1 MRKLAES
8 MMPYVIHYLNSSI
21 FPDIE
26 RFLYELS
33 ARIVIMAYIDLSQSK
48 SGFFGVLLGSIFA
61 RPMSPEARLAWEDC
75 LELDHKVVKQCPE
88 HLNPFISV
96 HRAALAFSHK
106 WGLET
111 LKKKPSDDRILKVSE
126 SASTSYRRHSEL
138 QRALHDEADSIPGLL
153 AVFAA
158 TAPPPPPRS
167 LPRRILHNSPNDQP
181 AIPVAPKQA
190 QRKRGRG
197 VKPTVPEDGGISKAK
212 KPKVAPK
219 LPTQTQTATVISNPP
234 KEIAAS
240 ESNSRGS
247 TSGKKRKIAG
257 SGSAKPD
264 LSKDNEKKRKAT
276 ATSSSNRSAHPE
288 PQENAAGRKVE
299 DPTDPQEDENNVT
312 TKVEEDDSLRKLKPT
327 PPPIQYSRF
336 STVGGRIVPSG
347 KRTTVRAMCDH
358 FNEAEQLALYTR
370 YKEVVTA
377 QRAQGG
383 HQTTAKQWFEMCQDI
398 ANVLPGRG
406 VIGCIEFYV
415 ENQENFKF

>member
-1 MRKLAES
+1 MLSAPTVRKLAES

-138 QRALHDEADSIPGLL
+138 QRAHYDEADSIPGLL

-219 LPTQTQTATVISNPP
+219 LPTQTQTATVISN
-234 KEIAAS
+234 S
-240 ESNSRGS
+240 Q
-247 TSGKKRKIAG
+247 KRSPLRNRTRVAVR
-257 SGSAKPD
+257 A
-264 LSKDNEKKRKAT
+264 E
-276 ATSSSNRSAHPE
+276 RSARSLVQARPNPTYPKTTRRSARPLP
-288 PQENAAGRKVE
+288 PQAPI
-299 DPTDPQEDENNVT
+299 DPPTQNH
-312 TKVEEDDSLRKLKPT
+312 KKT
-327 PPPIQYSRF
+327 PPAGKWKIPPIHRK
-336 STVGGRIVPSG
+336 T
-347 KRTTVRAMCDH
+347 RTT
-358 FNEAEQLALYTR
+358 
-370 YKEVVTA
+370 
-377 QRAQGG
+377 
-383 HQTTAKQWFEMCQDI
+383 
-398 ANVLPGRG
+398 
-406 VIGCIEFYV
+406 
-415 ENQENFKF
+415 